1 MSTIST
7 APRAG
12 PSTAT
17 ARRARFASMAGVL
30 FLAVSASLILLNILA
45 SRAPIR
51 ADVTA
56 TGEHK
61 LSPRTIRVL
70 QSLAGDCRIVIAAPF
85 KSIDR
90 AALERVRDVLAQ
102 FQRTSPRIKPAFID
116 TGSAAGVTQYTTFLR
131 DLIAAD
137 GPALESQARTLR
149 DACASLESLAAD
161 LETNLSA
168 SLLKAREALP
178 PGDPA
183 KPAAGPREA
192 FEQRAAAA
200 RIAARDLRRAAAD
213 AQTALANTVGDVP
226 LPATDKATSQIST
239 ALASVVDQL
248 STLAQELKAFSES
261 DASPPAA
268 RDAAK
273 SIAPATA
280 ARRDSAA
287 LLREQIA
294 RLAKPD
300 VLRIADALK
309 SSTAVLIMNSGAP
322 SASGAS
328 KTSGLTAVDPAALFP
343 ASLAL
348 HEAGLAQADL
358 RRRSEE
364 LLSTAIATLINPA
377 RPIVVF
383 THAEARA
390 FLDKSPIFPQLLE
403 HLRVRG
409 IDAIEWPVVLNPDPP
424 ALAALDPDRKRPV
437 VFLSIA
443 PNTSPAAGSSGE
455 ASGAERAAKLGQ
467 ALDRLAQRGDAI
479 LLSINPSLLPSY
491 GQADPT
497 TAILPL
503 FGLQADSGR
512 PLMRE
517 VILAQGRAVQTDDLV
532 RPPTGD
538 HPILRA
544 VASLPTY
551 LTWPISLSP
560 AATPPSGITTT
571 PLAIIADSPSV
582 WAESQWLNVWQT
594 PAEQRA
600 YLRNPPTFDPTRDAR
615 GGPWTVAAA
624 AERTTADGKRQRLIA
639 VGSNTWFTDP
649 IASTVGTL
657 DGRTFNPYPGNLELF
672 DAGIYWL
679 CGQDDLIA
687 QTPAARAVPIV
698 KDIPAPRLAA
708 LRWAATA
715 GLPLLILILG
725 LLHRALRG

>member
-1 MSTIST
+1 MTTLST
-7 APRAG
+7 AAAG

-45 SRAPIR
+45 SRAPVR

-85 KSIDR
+85 KSTDR

-102 FQRTSPRIKPAFID
+102 FQRHSPRIKPAFID

-149 DACASLESLAAD
+149 DACASLESLATD
-161 LETNLSA
+161 LETSLSA
-168 SLLKAREALP
+168 SLLKARDALP
-178 PGDPA
+178 PADPA

-213 AQTALANTVGDVP
+213 AQTALANTIGDVP
-226 LPATDKATSQIST
+226 LPATDKATSLVST
-239 ALASVVDQL
+239 ALASVIDQL

-261 DASPPAA
+261 DASPAAA

-273 SIAPATA
+273 SLAPATA
-280 ARRDSAA
+280 LRRDSAA

-294 RLAKPD
+294 RLSKPD
-300 VLRIADALK
+300 VLRIAEALK
-309 SSTAVLIMNSGAP
+309 SSTAVLIINSGA
-322 SASGAS
+322 GAA
-328 KTSGLTAVDPAALFP
+328 TTPGAAGLTAIDPAALFP

-348 HEAGLAQADL
+348 NQTGLAQADL

-364 LLSTAIATLINPA
+364 LLSTAVATLINPA

-409 IDAIEWPVVLNPDPP
+409 IDAVEWPVVLNPDPP
-424 ALAALDPDRKRPV
+424 ALASLDPERKRPV
-437 VFLSIA
+437 VYLSIA
-443 PNTSPAAGSSGE
+443 PNTSAAAGSSGE

-467 ALDRLAQRGDAI
+467 ALDAIAQRGHAI

-532 RPPTGD
+532 RPPAGE

-544 VASLPTY
+544 IASLPTY
-551 LTWPISLSP
+551 LTWPISIAP
-560 AATPPSGITTT
+560 ALTPPSGVTTT
-571 PLAIIADSPSV
+571 PLAAIADSPSV

-624 AERTTADGKRQRLIA
+624 AERATADGKRQRLIA
-639 VGSNTWFTDP
+639 VGSNTWFIDQ
-649 IASTVGTL
+649 IAATQTVV
-657 DGRTFNPYPGNLELF
+657 DGRMINPYPGNLELF
-672 DAGIYWL
+672 DASVYWL

-708 LRWAATA
+708 LRWATTA
-715 GLPLLILILG
+715 GLPLLILLLG
-725 LLHRALRG
+725 LIHRALRG